1 MMDGGVIAFGLGATA
16 AIAILLGL
24 ALALL
29 RSGRATALDLA
40 RGVRSGSLIALGL
53 LVVVA
58 GGFTLLTVGQPFLF
72 GATVSPEGALAVG
85 LLAGAAIAVTY
96 LAIGLLVMLVGLF
109 ARPGPRWVTRS
120 AWLVT
125 PVVGVL
131 GMSAFGFAASLGEY
145 ADRPITRAGTVSV
158 SIDGGAM
165 GRVQAHGQARCVL
178 EDDTNLAVQAGAGE
192 GGTLESADGRPVAVQ
207 LGLIGEVQPMLA
219 IDVGQLAASDSRS
232 PAASLTLA
240 SGADRYGGTLEFRGL
255 TPRDPALTAP
265 LEGEAWQGTVT
276 WQCWF

>member
-1 MMDGGVIAFGLGATA
+1 MDGGVIAFGLGATA

-85 LLAGAAIAVTY
+85 LLVGAAIAVTY
-96 LAIGLLVMLVGLF
+96 LTIGL
-109 ARPGPRWVTRS
+109 RVTRS

-276 WQCWF
+276 WQCSF